1 MPHIKGHLKKAMDS
15 IPAKNNIIKK
25 LDSMYGVNA
34 QGFPYRRDT
43 KTMLP
48 PDNSKFLKSALT
60 EAVGGMAAMATKTK
74 KKKKPKFKKGK

>member
-1 MPHIKGHLKKAMDS
+1 MVLMHR
-15 IPAKNNIIKK
+15 
-25 LDSMYGVNA
+25 
-34 QGFPYRRDT
+34 GFLRRDT

-74 KKKKPKFKKGK
+74 KKKKPKFKMGK